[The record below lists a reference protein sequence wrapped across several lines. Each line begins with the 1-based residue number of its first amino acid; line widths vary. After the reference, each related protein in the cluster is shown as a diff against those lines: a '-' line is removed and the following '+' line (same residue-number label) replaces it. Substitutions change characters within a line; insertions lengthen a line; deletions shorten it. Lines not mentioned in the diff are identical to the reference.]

1 MASDRMM
8 RAGGCRAISPFL
20 ILSPIVVFYL
30 LSSIKILNEY
40 ERAVVFRL
48 GKLLDAPKGPGVILV
63 FAPIDRMVRVSLR
76 TIVMDV
82 PPQDVITRDNVSV
95 KVNAVVYFRVMD
107 PRRAIVEVES
117 YHYATSQLAQTTL
130 RSVLGQVELDD
141 LLSERERLNQQLQ
154 QILDQHTDPWG
165 IKVSSVEVKHV
176 DLPPDMQRAMAKQA
190 EAEREKRA
198 KIIHAAGELEASEK
212 LAAAATVMSVE
223 PMTITLRYLQ
233 TLTEIASEKNSTIIF
248 PLPIELMNLMTGR
261 EQGVSVSELTHDT
274 ADDGFHEIQL
284 SGKQLVFLFI
294 VTTTVI
300 VVVFLCG
307 VKVGRGARDG
317 AGGGARADCRDGRPR
332 PQPAPAAAPP
342 ATEPP
347 APAAESADELSVSR
361 TAQGEGTGGKPL
373 KRSSSRRRNRRRR
386 AQNQSRLR
394 QRRASPARRRQGGR
408 PSAPADT
415 SPTAGRPGTLGRSG
429 HCHARSRHGEL
440 VSSSGSRQGLSG
452 LSRRIRPAD
461 AAPRITRCTSAG
473 TPIAARR
480 SRCRCAS
487 RRKNS
492 SSPGLRASDPLG
504 RAARTQLPEIRPSRH
519 ARGWR

>member
-1 MASDRMM
+1 V
-8 RAGGCRAISPFL
+8 PFPPLL
-20 ILSPIVVFYL
+20 IVAVIVVFYL
-30 LSSIKILNEY
+30 LTSIKILNEY
-40 ERAVVFRL
+40 ERAVIFRL
-48 GKLLDAPKGPGVILV
+48 GKLLSNPKGPGVILV

-212 LAAAATVMSVE
+212 LASAATVMSVE

-248 PLPIELMNLMTGR
+248 PLPIELMNLIK
-261 EQGVSVSELTHDT
+261 GVSK
-274 ADDGFHEIQL
+274 A
-284 SGKQLVFLFI
+284 
-294 VTTTVI
+294 
-300 VVVFLCG
+300 
-307 VKVGRGARDG
+307 
-317 AGGGARADCRDGRPR
+317 
-332 PQPAPAAAPP
+332 
-342 ATEPP
+342 
-347 APAAESADELSVSR
+347 
-361 TAQGEGTGGKPL
+361 
-373 KRSSSRRRNRRRR
+373 
-386 AQNQSRLR
+386 
-394 QRRASPARRRQGGR
+394 
-408 PSAPADT
+408 
-415 SPTAGRPGTLGRSG
+415 
-429 HCHARSRHGEL
+429 
-440 VSSSGSRQGLSG
+440 
-452 LSRRIRPAD
+452 
-461 AAPRITRCTSAG
+461 
-473 TPIAARR
+473 
-480 SRCRCAS
+480 
-487 RRKNS
+487 
-492 SSPGLRASDPLG
+492 
-504 RAARTQLPEIRPSRH
+504 
-519 ARGWR
+519 